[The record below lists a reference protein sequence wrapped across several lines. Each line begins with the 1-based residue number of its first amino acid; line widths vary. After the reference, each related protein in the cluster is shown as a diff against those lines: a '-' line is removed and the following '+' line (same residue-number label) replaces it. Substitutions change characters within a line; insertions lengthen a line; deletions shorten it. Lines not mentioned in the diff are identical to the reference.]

1 MRSERLQQPVGALRR
16 SFRRSEVAVNRT
28 LIALV
33 IVLAAGGAALSV
45 GLIDNGKGLIAT
57 EESLRDILSI
67 KPAAGPGD

>member
-45 GLIDNGKGLIAT
+45 GLIENSKSLIAA
-57 EESLRDILSI
+57 EEGLRDILSI
-67 KPAAGPGD
+67 EPAAGPAD